1 MKNIIV
7 IFKREYL
14 TRVKNKTFIIMTFL
28 APLLI
33 VGFYAATIY
42 IALETGE
49 DDRTKTVYVS
59 DKNPELLLS
68 HNPPANYVPLPAPT
82 NSDTALAHVERGLV
96 QGWLH
101 VDDKDL
107 RAVDSATYYTHETP
121 SLAEKET
128 LTNWIQNKAT
138 QRRFAQ
144 LGLREGQ
151 IDSLQSTCD
160 LETKEV
166 TQEGDIQESSSGLKS
181 GIGFALAFMI
191 YIFIFEIGRAHV

>member
-68 HNPPANYVPLPAPT
+68 HNPPANYVLLPAPT
-82 NSDTALAHVERGLV
+82 NSA
-96 QGWLH
+96 
-101 VDDKDL
+101 
-107 RAVDSATYYTHETP
+107 
-121 SLAEKET
+121 
-128 LTNWIQNKAT
+128 
-138 QRRFAQ
+138 
-144 LGLREGQ
+144 
-151 IDSLQSTCD
+151 
-160 LETKEV
+160 
-166 TQEGDIQESSSGLKS
+166 
-181 GIGFALAFMI
+181 
-191 YIFIFEIGRAHV
+191 IGRAHV